1 MEKIVKEY
9 RHLSSDDFDDKIYK
23 NRNKSS
29 DERVL
34 FGIFNYRTVWN
45 LDKEEKEI
53 VRGGGNK
60 SQARANK
67 IIELKNQKNMLEKFT
82 GHIFDEELRKKF
94 SETLKD
100 IKESLE
106 NSPRIFE

>member
-9 RHLSSDDFDDKIYK
+9 RHLSSDDFEIKLGK
-23 NRNKSS
+23 NRKTS
-29 DERVL
+29 DEITL
-34 FGIFNYRTVWN
+34 HGIFNYRTVWN

-67 IIELKNQKNMLEKFT
+67 RIELKNQKNMLEKFT

-106 NSPRIFE
+106 NSPKILE